1 MYERAYAM
9 NAVFSGSTSE
19 SSSPVSGLQWKKRA
33 TVVIGS
39 THRRRIRESR
49 CGWYRVVHSRCLY
62 GPRKG
67 RQAIPDVFYA
77 MKLVVISRRI
87 CWKVI
92 SEHRKQG
99 PALRACEK
107 DAKKNRDAT
116 QICDHCGERPPTHFE
131 VRTLF
136 ENNTQLCRQC
146 WNHLHRDSRSRRVL
160 PGRLRSGT
168 RRRLPLS
175 SDQLSFAF
183 GDETKE

>member
-1 MYERAYAM
+1 MDTVSSNPIAK
-9 NAVFSGSTSE
+9 
-19 SSSPVSGLQWKKRA
+19 SSSEVSGLQWKKRA
-33 TVVIGS
+33 TVVIGA
-39 THRRRIRESR
+39 THRRRIRQSR
-49 CGWYRVVHSRCLY
+49 CGWYRVVYSRCLY
-62 GPRKG
+62 GPRRG

-77 MKLVVISRRI
+77 MKLAVVSRRI
-87 CWKVI
+87 CWEAI

-107 DAKKNRDAT
+107 DAKKNRDET
-116 QICDHCGERPPTHFE
+116 QVCNHCGERPPTHFE

-146 WNHLHRDSRSRRVL
+146 WNHLHAHPRSRRVL
-160 PGRLRSGT
+160 AAGLKSGT

-183 GDETKE
+183 SDETQD